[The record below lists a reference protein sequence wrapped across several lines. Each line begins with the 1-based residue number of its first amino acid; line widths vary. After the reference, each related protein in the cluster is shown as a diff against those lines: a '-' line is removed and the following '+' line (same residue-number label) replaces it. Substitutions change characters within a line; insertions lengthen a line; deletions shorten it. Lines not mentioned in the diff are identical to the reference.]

1 MRKSLAI
8 GILGWL
14 LGTTGVC
21 PATQPASPSP
31 AAMLSATTVERFA
44 GMELLFCFQ
53 GKGSCLP
60 YDAGVLHEVYARVPS
75 LRQGKTIVGGVSSGS
90 IPAAFFCCF
99 GFNDATVRLA
109 EERLKY
115 GDRSAVRGME
125 SLGYKISKVV
135 RGQPTEL
142 PHTDLREY
150 VAFALG
156 VASWKDA
163 TTLEEIVRRSTAGP
177 RFPCLIVAAN
187 QEVLEDRHPEDSLSP
202 GRLKEIDPET
212 MVVSW
217 KPEVYAFYQDHPDH
231 FRRDHPRL
239 VLGPDR
245 RIGRAATFFVDRSMY
260 ELLRQ
265 VPDEERIADLRL
277 MTSAADVALAIMA
290 STSEPTYFPAVLEPD
305 PSQLYVGHGEA
316 LQQRVRQRAYYG
328 GFILPTPA
336 QDVRRMLPGIRVLG
350 TGYRHMPYLARRFLR
365 NTLLADCE
373 ELAMRNDWWA
383 DMEINPD
390 SEIEQHFELR
400 DLSGEEEYDFGRQ
413 RTRELLDRDQGL
425 AIFVKPPRFR
435 NACPQAVLPNFV
447 EAEMYQSTSGASPTM
462 ELKTMRG
469 LGPLL
474 NPR

>member
-1 MRKSLAI
+1 
-8 GILGWL
+8 
-14 LGTTGVC
+14 
-21 PATQPASPSP
+21 
-31 AAMLSATTVERFA
+31 MLSATTVERFA
-44 GMELLFCFQ
+44 EMELFFCFQ

-60 YDAGVLHEVYARVPS
+60 YDAGVLHEVYERVPS
-75 LRQGKTIVGGVSSGS
+75 LRMGKTIVGGVSSGS
-90 IPAAFFCCF
+90 IPAAFFSCF
-99 GFNDATVRLA
+99 GFNETTVRLA

-125 SLGYKISKVV
+125 SIGYKITKIV

-156 VASWKDA
+156 VAAWKDV
-163 TTLEEIVRRSTAGP
+163 TTLDEIVRRSTAGP

-202 GRLKEIDPET
+202 ARLKEIDPDT

-217 KPEVYAFYQDHPDH
+217 KPEVYAFYREHPDD

-239 VLGPDR
+239 ELGPDR
-245 RIGRAATFFVDRSMY
+245 RIGRAATFFVDQSMF

-277 MTSAADVALAIMA
+277 MNSAADLALAIVA
-290 STSEPTYFPAVLEPD
+290 STSEPTYFPAIREPD
-305 PSQLYVGHGEA
+305 PSQVYVGHGEA
-316 LQQRVRQRAYYG
+316 LQQRVKQRSYYG

-350 TGYRHMPYLARRFLR
+350 SGYRHMPYLARRFLR

-383 DMEINPD
+383 DMGINPD

-400 DLSGEEEYDFGRQ
+400 DLSGEEEYAFGRQ

-435 NACPQAVLPNFV
+435 SACPQAVLPNF
-447 EAEMYQSTSGASPTM
+447 AASEMYHSTTDETTTR